1 MIASMSDYTISTIRI
16 KENQKLGIINDY
28 IMAYKAGAMKADKN
42 SYLMKCRMITGIAI
56 PSSIIRYSNAF
67 NQHDIRIP
75 DMIDWRT
82 MLTTENMDKIDEIT
96 MLRNAIIKAADV
108 NDRIMQS
115 LNDNNMLSVL
125 TVRLL
130 ALYFSI
136 RNLKRTSEYDEK
148 NRKQVRIIANELGLY
163 LDAYADMLIDEPPVV
178 NNALQASMM
187 ALSEAGGATA
197 DAGSYTSF
205 KSVPALIT
213 DGVDLFE
220 IIINRIDP
228 SETSMNSIPVR
239 SNTAINADDSGNS
252 DYDGLIKHV
261 SSDDMHVNANSNESG
276 NPHLLTNVGTPA
288 HDANVGSDVI
298 SGSHVARVVNDE
310 GGNMPQDAQNGG
322 SNGVSV
328 ESGKLTH
335 ADEDEVVRK
344 HNRRFSHRD
353 YIYD

>member
-1 MIASMSDYTISTIRI
+1 MIANMSDYTISTIRI
-16 KENQKLGIINDY
+16 KEHQKLGIINDY
-28 IMAYKAGAMKADKN
+28 IMAYKAGAGKNDKN
-42 SYLMKCRMITGIAI
+42 SYLMKCRMMTGIAI

-82 MLTTENMDKIDEIT
+82 MLTTEGMEEIDEIT

-115 LNDNNMLSVL
+115 LNDNNMLSIL

-136 RNLKRTSEYDEK
+136 RNLIRISDYDEK

-163 LDAYADMLIDEPPVV
+163 LNAYADMLIDEPPVV
-178 NNALQASMM
+178 NDASKAGMM
-187 ALSEAGGATA
+187 ALSEAGGAMA

-205 KSVPALIT
+205 KSLPSLIT

-220 IIINRIDP
+220 IIINRIDD
-228 SETSMNSIPVR
+228 SMMNSIPVR
-239 SNTAINADDSGNS
+239 SNTINADDSENS
-252 DYDGLIKHV
+252 DYDGLIRHV
-261 SSDDMHVNANSNESG
+261 SSDDDHNVNVNMNSNGVGGS
-276 NPHLLTNVGTPA
+276 PQMWTNVNTPA
-288 HDANVGSDVI
+288 HNATGDGSNVVQ
-298 SGSHVARVVNDE
+298 VVDNNEVE
-310 GGNMPQDAQNGG
+310 GGNVPQNAQNGG

-335 ADEDEVVRK
+335 ADEDDAVRK